1 MIWAVVRGL
10 RRDPWVAINSLL
22 LVAVCAVFATYR
34 PHVATSDSGVPADLF
49 MQSIATED
57 GDLGWRQLCPEL
69 QQQLPRDV
77 LVQQSM
83 TQRTLQESQGLSLSV
98 EPVGDR
104 PTPSGG
110 RVHVYIATTHDAD
123 GAIGQKVYSVTTR
136 ASGCVE
142 SVS

>member
-1 MIWAVVRGL
+1 VIRGL
-10 RRDPWVAINSLL
+10 RRGSWVAINSLL
-22 LVAVCAVFATYR
+22 LVGVCAAFAMHG
-34 PHVATSDSGVPADLF
+34 PHFAPANAATPADLF

-57 GDLGWRQLCPEL
+57 GDLGWHQLCPEL
-69 QQQLPRDV
+69 QQQLPHDV
-77 LVQQSM
+77 LVQQSAS
-83 TQRTLQESQGLSLSV
+83 QRTLQASQGLSLSV

-110 RVHVYIATTHDAD
+110 RVHVYVATTHGAD